1 MCKGERE
8 AMSLN
13 VTDPAILEAYE
24 DVRNDKTETNWA
36 FFDFASGKPDRLQVS
51 GTGTEGLSEFIK
63 QLKPEVAGWGY
74 LRINMSNDEYSQR
87 IKFVLV
93 PWCGDKVGV
102 MRKAKLSIQISDV
115 KVVLRSFHI
124 EVPAS
129 QTQDLNENEVLT
141 RLRRAGGA
149 NYDRQ
154 SSNY

>member
-1 MCKGERE
+1 
-8 AMSLN
+8 MSN
-13 VTDPAILEAYE
+13 
-24 DVRNDKTETNWA
+24 
-36 FFDFASGKPDRLQVS
+36 S
-51 GTGTEGLSEFIK
+51 LSLFLYNFSL
-63 QLKPEVAGWGY
+63 LKPPLFY
-74 LRINMSNDEYSQR
+74 YCYYYRYSQR
-87 IKFVLV
+87 TKFVLV

>member
-1 MCKGERE
+1 MCTKKAR
-8 AMSLN
+8 
-13 VTDPAILEAYE
+13 T
-24 DVRNDKTETNWA
+24 RNQQ
-36 FFDFASGKPDRLQVS
+36 R
-51 GTGTEGLSEFIK
+51 
-63 QLKPEVAGWGY
+63 
-74 LRINMSNDEYSQR
+74 YSQR

-93 PWCGDKVGV
+93 PWCGEKVGI

-115 KVVLRSFHI
+115 KNVLRNFHI

-129 QTQDLNENEVLT
+129 QTSELTESEIMT

>member
-1 MCKGERE
+1 
-8 AMSLN
+8 MSLN
-13 VTDPAILEAYE
+13 VSDPALTEAYD
-24 DVRNDKTETNWA
+24 DVRDDKTETNWV
-36 FFDFASGKPDRLQVS
+36 FFDFADGKPDRLRVAGS
-51 GTGTEGLSEFIK
+51 GSGGLSEFVS

-74 LRINMSNDEYSQR
+74 IRMNMSNDEYSQR

-93 PWCGDKVGV
+93 PWCGEKVGI

-115 KVVLRSFHI
+115 KNICRNFHI

-129 QTQDLNENEVLT
+129 HTHDLSEDEVMT

-154 SSNY
+154 SSDY